1 MNWLARLKNIDTT
14 PTAEAT
20 KPTKPGFVGSVAPHI
35 GVMQNTHTS
44 DAPAANDAAQ
54 VYELVADDEV
64 TSLVTVETA
73 VRKQPERSEVRTETR
88 VSTGKV
94 STLVSSPAPVLQ
106 DPDRWCWPHTQAMN
120 TAEIDTF
127 MARLARFT
135 DKGMALEAAEA
146 LADRLVARDREA
158 DARRVCLEC
167 AHLAGRAEAWECR
180 NWQQAAIASKARDAQ
195 LSPALVFQPQ
205 RCDGFKAAT

>member
-1 MNWLARLKNIDTT
+1 MNWLARLKKIDTT

-20 KPTKPGFVGSVAPHI
+20 EPTKPGFVGSVAPHR
-35 GVMQNTHTS
+35 GVMQNTQTS
-44 DAPAANDAAQ
+44 DAPAAND
-54 VYELVADDEV
+54 
-64 TSLVTVETA
+64 
-73 VRKQPERSEVRTETR
+73 
-88 VSTGKV
+88 
-94 STLVSSPAPVLQ
+94 PAGSAL

-135 DKGMALEAAEA
+135 DKRMALEAAEA

-158 DARRVCLEC
+158 DARRVCVEC

-195 LSPALVFQPQ
+195 LSPALVIQPQ

>member
-1 MNWLARLKNIDTT
+1 MNWLARLKNIGTP

-35 GVMQNTHTS
+35 GVMQNTHAS
-44 DAPAANDAAQ
+44 DAPAANDPA
-54 VYELVADDEV
+54 
-64 TSLVTVETA
+64 
-73 VRKQPERSEVRTETR
+73 
-88 VSTGKV
+88 G
-94 STLVSSPAPVLQ
+94 STL

-167 AHLAGRAEAWECR
+167 AHLAGHAGAWECR

-195 LSPALVFQPQ
+195 LSPALVIQLQ